1 MIRSFFFLL
10 FSLVPLLSIF
20 VLQGPKP
27 IDLYE
32 LLEVAKNASHHD
44 ISKAFHTLSL
54 KCHQINN
61 AYEILSDKDRK
72 NYGLYGDEKSSPNLD
87 GGNYGDCGGSGQGYS
102 KSSFSSSGTIKA
114 INSDFFKKDILEQ
127 GMTWLLLVY
136 SPFVKEYD
144 ILESIVEEVANSLQG
159 AIEVGSINCQNEQTF
174 CEDLELLPRPLAQSF
189 KAYRLEFVGSSST
202 KGNLPQLLLLSAKKD
217 TPVLWR
223 GLSCLYRNR
232 FHFFDAE
239 VHDISDPLLRKL
251 LGVNTLPAVI
261 GWLSIGE
268 MRVLSAGILKELK
281 TGIRELNAFLDTFEE
296 KKKEASDLENWPW
309 HYGLEHRYKTPLLT
323 GSNFESMCNDSVVVC
338 IIGIFRSS
346 IMMETLEYYALD
358 SILYLLSKD
367 YSGDAISFSLLDA
380 SKHTAFL
387 YTFSSAGFQNSA
399 MLIVAYKPREETFAI
414 LIYELTFEDV
424 EEFISSVLVGD
435 IQFKKVLQKPIIE

>member
-10 FSLVPLLSIF
+10 FSLVPLVSIF

-32 LLEVAKNASHHD
+32 LLEVDKNASQHD

-61 AYEILSDKDRK
+61 GLANFCGTWFTSASPIHIEFTHATLLVVATTSTQKDRRK
-72 NYGLYGDEKSSPNLD
+72 NYDLYGDEKSSPNLD
-87 GGNYGDCGGSGQGYS
+87 GGNYGDCGGSGQGHS

-174 CEDLELLPRPLAQSF
+174 CEDL
-189 KAYRLEFVGSSST
+189 
-202 KGNLPQLLLLSAKKD
+202 AKKD

-281 TGIRELNAFLDTFEE
+281 TGIRELNALLDTFEE

-323 GSNFESMCNDSVVVC
+323 GSNFESMCNDSV
-338 IIGIFRSS
+338 IGIFRSS
-346 IMMETLEYYALD
+346 ITMETLEYYALD
-358 SILYLLSKD
+358 SILYLVSEM
-367 YSGDAISFSLLDA
+367 LLC
-380 SKHTAFL
+380 
-387 YTFSSAGFQNSA
+387 Q
-399 MLIVAYKPREETFAI
+399 P
-414 LIYELTFEDV
+414 
-424 EEFISSVLVGD
+424 ISS
-435 IQFKKVLQKPIIE
+435 